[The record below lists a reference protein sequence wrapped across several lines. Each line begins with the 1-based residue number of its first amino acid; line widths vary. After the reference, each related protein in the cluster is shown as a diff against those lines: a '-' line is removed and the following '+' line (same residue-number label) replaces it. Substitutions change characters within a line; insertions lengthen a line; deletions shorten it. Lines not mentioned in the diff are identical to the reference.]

1 VIGKH
6 REVGAVLAHNAFV
19 LEDYDFHPDEGTVRV
34 FRTPNV
40 GVLRLD
46 DEMAVS
52 HVMYEGNV
60 VLRHY
65 AFADRWYKINVT
77 TDPSGSLVETG
88 DERQR
93 FAFNC
98 DIATPMDRDGTK
110 LFAVDLILDVLVCEN
125 AAAYVIGDE
134 DQFDASV
141 ELGLISA
148 SEARGARAGL
158 EELLKIVE
166 RRQLQSWLDSLVPF
180 GLCNPPKAIDMA
192 RQEVPARLQPQLR
205 ATW

>member
-1 VIGKH
+1 
-6 REVGAVLAHNAFV
+6 VLDQSGFV
-19 LEDYDFHPDEGTVRV
+19 LEDHDFHPDEETVRV
-34 FRTPNV
+34 FRTPNA

-46 DEMAVS
+46 HDMAVS
-52 HVMYEGNV
+52 HMIYQGNV

-77 TDPSGSLVETG
+77 TDTSGNVVETG
-88 DERQR
+88 DEQQR

-110 LFAVDLILDVLVCEN
+110 LFAVDLFLDVLVAED

-141 ELGLISA
+141 ELGLISV

-158 EELLKIVE
+158 QELLEIVE
-166 RRQLQSWLDSLVPF
+166 RRQLLFWLDSLVPF
-180 GLCNPPKAIDMA
+180 GPCDPPKAIDMA
-192 RQEVPARLQPQLR
+192 REEVPARLRPQMR